1 MSRHEIIVT
10 DTVGDQIEEI
20 VGGGLNAHNDEV
32 TGYADG
38 QPLAVLT
45 ALMITEGIVES
56 RRQTPSPA
64 LREKVASEASRMR
77 VRRASAL
84 GRRKRHAP
92 HPPTSWAPLQRCRRG
107 DFVGPRRYKTVLQL
121 AGQTSPLEI
130 EL

>member
-64 LREKVASEASRMR
+64 LREKVASVASRMR

-84 GRRKRHAP
+84 GPNKRHAP
-92 HPPTSWAPLQRCRRG
+92 HPPTSWVPPSPAVQERGYHRAYRLVPRSKRC
-107 DFVGPRRYKTVLQL
+107 PK
-121 AGQTSPLEI
+121 
-130 EL
+130 